1 MLLDREQPDLM
12 SAPSS
17 QPGPADEKDV
27 AARTEYTIDELA
39 AVARVPSRT
48 IRFYQSRGALMSP
61 EIRGRVAYY
70 GAPHVDRLKLIA
82 QLQDRGLRIDAIRDL
97 LVSIDRGELDLA
109 EWLGVEQQVQ
119 APWVNDKPRTVT
131 EEELYEIAGSRR
143 PGLLADLLRRN
154 LIEKHE
160 DVFLVQSP
168 ALLTI
173 AMKLEAAGIDLGTVA
188 YAWDV
193 VKKNVGRAA
202 SELVELF
209 VKRVEDDKLA
219 PGALSSFDSLRP
231 LGMEAVRLIFGR
243 AMERELR
250 NLYESGRMAKV
261 QGRVT
266 RVRKGKR

>member
-1 MLLDREQPDLM
+1 MLLDREQPASM
-12 SAPSS
+12 SAPGS
-17 QPGPADEKDV
+17 PADEK
-27 AARTEYTIDELA
+27 AEASARTEYTIDELA

-61 EIRGRVAYY
+61 EIRGRVAFY
-70 GAPHVDRLKLIA
+70 GPAHVERLKLIA

-131 EEELYEIAGSRR
+131 EEELYEITGSKR
-143 PGLLADLLRRN
+143 PGLLSDLLRRN
-154 LIEKHE
+154 LVEKHE

-168 ALLTI
+168 ALLSI

-188 YAWDV
+188 YAWEIV
-193 VKKNVGRAA
+193 RKHVGRTAN
-202 SELVELF
+202 ELVELF
-209 VKRVEDDKLA
+209 VRRVEDDKLA
-219 PGALSSFDSLRP
+219 PGALGSFDALRP

-243 AMERELR
+243 AMEHELR
-250 NLYESGRMAKV
+250 TLYESGRMAKV
-261 QGRVT
+261 QGR
-266 RVRKGKR
+266 RGRKTKR